1 MEGFSSEAEYLEE
14 LDRRAVLPA
23 GFRVSTGRLTFIPL
37 ERPTQEPYR
46 MNLSLLLADEP
57 TEIFAAVFTRNA
69 FPGAP
74 VILGRRRME
83 EPRIRGVLVNNKI
96 ANVCTE
102 TGVEDAE
109 ALLTELSK
117 LTGVPAQELF
127 SVSTGIIGWSL
138 PVRDMVAALPPT
150 VSALHRGSAADF
162 ARGIMTTDAFPKVR
176 ATRVGDG
183 SIVAFAKGAG
193 MIEPN
198 MATMLVF
205 IVTDVGVAR
214 NEVQDALSDVA
225 SKSFNRISVDSDQST
240 SDMALLLSSAKRG
253 SVPTAEFKRSLAE
266 VCGRLAED
274 IVRNGEGT
282 GHVIRVVVSGM
293 ADEQTA
299 AAAGKAIVNSPLV
312 KTAIYGNDPNVG
324 RIVSSL
330 GDFAGN
336 AGIEVD
342 RGRLSIRLGRWNVFS
357 RGVFHLDREKEVA
370 LSSYLQEAAM
380 NPRIKGYPQHERRV
394 EIHVDFGLGAEG
406 AAVFGSDLSHEY
418 IQENADYRT

>member
-14 LDRRAVLPA
+14 LRRRAVLPA
-23 GFRVSTGRLTFIPL
+23 GFRVSTGRLTFTPN

-46 MNLSLLLADEP
+46 MNLSLLLADRP
-57 TEIFAAVFTRNA
+57 TEIFAAVLTRNA

-74 VILGRRRME
+74 VLLARNRLR
-83 EPRIRGVLVNNKI
+83 EPSVRGILVNNKI
-96 ANVCTE
+96 ANVCTAS
-102 TGVEDAE
+102 GVEDAE
-109 ALLTELSK
+109 RLLSELSA
-117 LTGVPAQELF
+117 LIDVPAKQLF

-138 PVRDMVAALPPT
+138 PVPDMVGALPAT
-150 VSALHRGSAADF
+150 VEALHGGDAVDF

-176 ATRVGDG
+176 SVSVGEG
-183 SIVAFAKGAG
+183 SIVACAKGAG

-205 IVTDVGVAR
+205 IVTDVAVSREDA
-214 NEVQDALSDVA
+214 QAALSAVA
-225 SKSFNRISVDSDQST
+225 ERSFNRISVDSDQST
-240 SDMALLLSSAKRG
+240 SDMALLLSSAQRG
-253 SVPTAEFKRSLAE
+253 SVPASTFQAALEE

-282 GHVIRVVVSGM
+282 GHVIRVRISGM
-293 ADEQTA
+293 QDEATA
-299 AAAGKAIVNSPLV
+299 VAAGKAVVNSPLV

-330 GDFAGN
+330 GDYAGN
-336 AGIEVD
+336 SGVEVD
-342 RGRLSIRLGRWNVFS
+342 RERLFIRLGQWEVFS
-357 RGVFHLDREKEVA
+357 GGVFHLDRDKETR

-380 NPRIKGYPQHERRV
+380 NPRIKGYPQHDRCV
-394 EIHVDFGLGAEG
+394 DIHADFGLGKAE
-406 AAVFGSDLSHEY
+406 AVVLGSDLSHEY